1 MFDSDKRVLVR
12 HYLDQGVAKAE
23 IARRLNIGRRTV
35 YNWIAGGKPGHEGC
49 EGKYGPRPSRP
60 SKLDGFKEIIAVR
73 LAVYPQLSAVRLFDE
88 VKAAGYTGGY
98 DQVKRHVRQVR
109 PQEAEEPL
117 VRFETATA
125 QQA

>member
-23 IARRLNIGRRTV
+23 IARRLKIGRRTV

-49 EGKYGPRPSRP
+49 EGKYGPRPS
-60 SKLDGFKEIIAVR
+60 KLDCFKEIIAVR

-98 DQVKRHVRQVR
+98 DQVR
-109 PQEAEEPL
+109 
-117 VRFETATA
+117 
-125 QQA
+125 